1 MKLLI
6 IDNKPLTGEMLS
18 FMLKRE
24 RPEIEYVGQA
34 YTARQGYRMAAELA
48 PDVMIVDFAAPGMC
62 EEAALC
68 RLREQRPSA
77 HIIVRTA
84 FDEFTCIQQA
94 LRAGVSDYLLV
105 PVRTE
110 EMLDALDRCA
120 GKRVAARARNR
131 ESAGRQGRDMEALLE
146 LLRDGQGTDA
156 IQLAAQWLR
165 SASREA
171 TVEEL
176 CSRCLEAATQLLQ
189 APGQPRELQGEL
201 SILYQDLI
209 RALARTDSLER
220 LLEVAASHLNQY
232 ALLVSRSARDQ
243 SHHQIN
249 AAKDYI
255 ENHLGEN
262 LSLEKVASKL
272 FLSPG
277 YFSRL
282 FKQKTGQTFSDY
294 LACRRVDRAKILLA
308 TSDLQVSEIAK
319 QIGYA
324 EPNSFTR
331 LFRSRAGVSP
341 SQYRGQ

>member
-24 RPEIEYVGQA
+24 RPEIEYAGQA
-34 YTARQGYRMAAELA
+34 CTARQGCRMAAELA
-48 PDVMIVDFAAPGMC
+48 PDVIIVDFAAPGMC
-62 EEAALC
+62 EGAALD
-68 RLREQRPSA
+68 RLREQCPSA
-77 HIIVRTA
+77 HIIIRTA
-84 FDEFTCIQQA
+84 YDEFSCMQRA

-105 PVRTE
+105 PVHTD

-120 GKRVAARARNR
+120 GKRVVARTRGAAGQ
-131 ESAGRQGRDMEALLE
+131 EDGWDSEALLR
-146 LLRDGQGTDA
+146 LLRDGQGTQA

-165 SASREA
+165 AASPSASL
-171 TVEEL
+171 EEL
-176 CSRCLEAATQLLQ
+176 CSRCLELATQLLQ
-189 APGQPRELQGEL
+189 ISSQSGGLQEEL

-209 RALARTDSLER
+209 RALSRADTLDR
-220 LLEVAASHLNQY
+220 LLEVIAFHLNQY
-232 ALLVSRSARDQ
+232 ALLLSHGNQDQ

-249 AAKDYI
+249 AAKNYI
-255 ENHLGEN
+255 ENHLCEN

-272 FLSPG
+272 YLSPG

-294 LACRRVDRAKILLA
+294 LSSQRIDRAKILLS
-308 TSDLQVSEIAK
+308 TSDLQVSEVAK
-319 QIGYA
+319 QVGYA

-331 LFRSRAGVSP
+331 LFKSKTGISP
-341 SQYRGQ
+341 SQYRR